1 MLECEHGQLAR
12 ACNICEYE
20 REIEELKQRISDA
33 QVEIGAK
40 DRENEELSQR
50 FNDQAVSFQQTRAEL
65 DGAQKDNAAL
75 RAEVERLRSF
85 ITPIENECWIGKD
98 YPGYEGRKWDQCC
111 CQCKYLLVDYW
122 YCRRMPK
129 ELKEEGHC
137 GCEKIRGY
145 ICTVRDIHDV
155 KSGQSGWPHHSIG
168 CECFTKRDI
177 AQAALRKEE
186 G

>member
-33 QVEIGAK
+33 QAEIERLK
-40 DRENEELSQR
+40 KNNERYEQWSEAIR
-50 FNDQAVSFQQTRAEL
+50 KYEAWKHDI
-65 DGAQKDNAAL
+65 AAL

-129 ELKEEGHC
+129 ELKEEGRC